1 MGCRRLIQA
10 MEVAAVL
17 VTVAGIAHAGE
28 AKYPDWGGAWQRWY
42 PPNWVLDPYNGTRT
56 AGGQPSFDQSK
67 PWAKGQEAPLT
78 PEYEK
83 IYEQNLADQA
93 EGGEGLFFNH
103 GVRCMPGGM
112 PITTIAFAPMEFVPT
127 QKVTYILTSNQEPIR
142 RIYTDGRDFP
152 TDLTP
157 TWSGYSIGRWV
168 DQDADGTYQVLEAE
182 TRGPFKG
189 PRTYD
194 ASGIPLHFDG
204 QSIFMERFY
213 RDGADPRLMHDV
225 ITVIDHAL
233 TRPWTVDKKYTLIAN
248 HRWTESTCIE
258 TNSMIAIGHES
269 YYTSADG
276 ETIMPVRKGQRP
288 PDMRYFKDG
297 PK

>member
-1 MGCRRLIQA
+1 MVRRRLVHA
-10 MEVAAVL
+10 MGAAAVL
-17 VTVAGIAHAGE
+17 LTSAGGACAGE
-28 AKYPDWGGAWQRWY
+28 AKYPDWSGAWERWY
-42 PPNWVLDPYNGTRT
+42 PPNYVIDPGNGTRT
-56 AGGQPSFDQSK
+56 AGGQPSHDQSK
-67 PWAKGQEAPLT
+67 PWGYGQEAPLT

-83 IYEQNLADQA
+83 VYEQSLKDQA

-112 PITTIAFAPMEFVPT
+112 PITTIAFAAMEFVVTPD
-127 QKVTYILTSNQEPIR
+127 VTYILTSNQEPIR

-157 TWSGYSIGRWV
+157 TWSGYTIGRWV
-168 DQDADGTYQVLEAE
+168 DDGNGAYRVLEAE
-182 TRGPFKG
+182 TRGPFKS

-204 QSIFMERFY
+204 RSIFKERLW
-213 RDGADPRLMHDV
+213 RDQDGPRLMHDE

-233 TRPWTVDKKYTLIAN
+233 MRPWTVDKKYTLDPR

-276 ETIMPVRKGQRP
+276 QLMPVRRNQPP
-288 PDMRYFKDG
+288 PDVRYFKDW
-297 PK
+297 KR

>member
-1 MGCRRLIQA
+1 MVCGRLIHA
-10 MEVAAVL
+10 IGATSAL
-17 VTVAGIAHAGE
+17 VTIACAARAGE
-28 AKYPDWGGAWQRWY
+28 VKYPDWRGAWVRWY

-56 AGGQPSFDQSK
+56 AGGQPSFNQSK
-67 PWAKGQEAPLT
+67 PWARGQEAPLT
-78 PEYEK
+78 PQYEK
-83 IYEQNLADQA
+83 VYKESMADQA

-112 PITTIAFAPMEFVPT
+112 PIMTIAFAPREFVVTPDI
-127 QKVTYILTSNQEPIR
+127 TYILTTNQEPIR

-152 TDLTP
+152 TDLAP
-157 TWSGYSIGRWV
+157 SFAGYSIGRWV
-168 DQDADGTYQVLEAE
+168 DEDGNGTYRVLEAE

-204 QSIFMERFY
+204 QSVFKERIY
-213 RDGADPRLMHDV
+213 RDQADPKLMHDE

-233 TRPWTVDKKYTLIAN
+233 TRPWTVDKKDTFTPN

-258 TNSMIAIGHES
+258 TNSMVAIGHES
-269 YYTSADG
+269 YYMSTDA
-276 ETIMPVRKGQRP
+276 TIMPVRKGQRP
-288 PDMRYFKDG
+288 PELKYFKDWQR
-297 PK
+297 

>member
-1 MGCRRLIQA
+1 MVCRRLICA
-10 MEVAAVL
+10 MGAAAALAV
-17 VTVAGIAHAGE
+17 VAGAARAGE
-28 AKYPDWGGAWQRWY
+28 AKYPDWRGAWERWY
-42 PPNWVLDPYNGTRT
+42 PPNYVIDPGNGTRT

-67 PWAKGQEAPLT
+67 PWARGQEAPLT

-83 IYEQNLADQA
+83 VYERSLADQA

-112 PITTIAFAPMEFVPT
+112 PITTIAFAPMEFVVTPD
-127 QKVTYILTSNQEPIR
+127 VTYILTSNQEPVR

-157 TWSGYSIGRWV
+157 TWSGYSIGRWI
-168 DQDADGTYQVLEAE
+168 DQDGGGTYRVLEAE

-204 QSIFMERFY
+204 QSIFKERLY
-213 RDGADPRLMHDV
+213 RDQAPPKLMHDE

-233 TRPWTVDKKYTLIAN
+233 TRPWTVDKKYTLMPN

-258 TNSMIAIGHES
+258 TNSMVAIGHES
-269 YYTSADG
+269 YFKSADG
-276 ETIMPVRKGQRP
+276 QLMPVRKGQRP
-288 PDMRYFKDG
+288 PDLRYFKDL
-297 PK
+297 PR